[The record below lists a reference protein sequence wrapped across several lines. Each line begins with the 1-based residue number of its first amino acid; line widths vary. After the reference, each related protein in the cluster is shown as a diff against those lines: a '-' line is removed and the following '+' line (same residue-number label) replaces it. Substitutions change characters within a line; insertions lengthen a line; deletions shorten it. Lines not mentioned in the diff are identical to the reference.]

1 MVTPEGLEP
10 PFSTPFTIKRIEAV
24 IGYEVIKIGVM
35 YESRNRSASFTN
47 LNASVT
53 PTSPL

>member
-24 IGYEVIKIGVM
+24 IGYEVIKIDA
-35 YESRNRSASFTN
+35 SAERIELSH
-47 LNASVT
+47 
-53 PTSPL
+53 